1 MILSISLF
9 FIICE
14 NPGYTVAMKLFCLTL
29 IKKSRKRQNIN
40 PVQPQVQ
47 FTYQS
52 GSWINAAGVRV
63 TFKGYKEAN
72 AGEWSVDT
80 ARWNTI
86 LDLAKK
92 GVEITGAVMDQV
104 AQGAAIYASGG
115 AAGEK

>member
-1 MILSISLF
+1 M
-9 FIICE
+9 
-14 NPGYTVAMKLFCLTL
+14 
-29 IKKSRKRQNIN
+29 
-40 PVQPQVQ
+40 
-47 FTYQS
+47 
-52 GSWINAAGVRV
+52 
-63 TFKGYKEAN
+63 
-72 AGEWSVDT
+72 DT